1 MWRSK
6 DNFEKSVFTL
16 HYYMGSGNR
25 TQVTKLAQQAS
36 FPKAE
41 PSCQPIYNFQMTF
54 SNTSREL
61 SYVYACVCLHTHMI
75 LKIDILK

>member
-16 HYYMGSGNR
+16 HHYMGSGNR

-36 FPKAE
+36 FPAE
-41 PSCQPIYNFQMTF
+41 PS
-54 SNTSREL
+54 
-61 SYVYACVCLHTHMI
+61 
-75 LKIDILK
+75 